1 MSYVKEYDWMASEL
15 GLKSGI
21 RSFYA
26 LIYGFTQA
34 GKECFFS
41 YKGFMEKLKI
51 RSRTTI
57 SNYIQFLT
65 EKKLITVERYSG
77 ESNHYKA
84 NMDTLKELRAAKTAN
99 HFQEGVHFLCE
110 GSPFHVQYS
119 NSYNFFYDDDSISL
133 LLESEN
139 CNEKEDTMDFIREKE
154 KVAKQINASS
164 LQQKF
169 DVALIENIVR
179 WIAEINL
186 TEDGYIRVN
195 RQNVD
200 VVSAKIAYK
209 KLDLERIVY
218 TLSVIAKHSTNIS
231 CEKSYY
237 LAALY
242 NAANAE
248 LPKKEKKTKCFFSKK
263 KEAEQPK
270 IDVKK
275 KLCQSGVYSL
285 AEDFF
290 RREREFDKY
299 DEYLLDEIRAL
310 LSWAWTTRKKNLSVN
325 SSRMATEQVRQ
336 QLEKLRKWHILY
348 VMDSIRNTNKEPKNR
363 RAYLL
368 TALYNAP
375 ITYMTADFSVDKAY
389 PLIANNG
396 NEENDVKE
404 TYDENEY
411 TQPDYLWTD
420 CPQVEKAEVMEE
432 EEVEINVTTPEDTI
446 TKICSKVF
454 SYVFQH
460 GKTLA
465 VTILEEC
472 GITEEMLHMAVT
484 SGFIDLD
491 SGYVT
496 LHKERTFAV

>member
-15 GLKSGI
+15 GLKAGI

-26 LIYGFTQA
+26 LIYSFTQA

-57 SNYIQFLT
+57 SNYIQCLT
-65 EKKLITVERYSG
+65 EKKLITVERCSG
-77 ESNHYKA
+77 ESNHYRA
-84 NMDTLKELRAAKTAN
+84 NMETVKELRAAKTAN
-99 HFQEGVHFLCE
+99 HFQEGVHFLSE
-110 GSPFHVQYS
+110 GSPFSVQYS
-119 NSYNFFYDDDSISL
+119 NSYNFFYDDDSIYL
-133 LLESEN
+133 LSKSEN
-139 CNEKEDTMDFIREKE
+139 CNEEKDTMDFIRERE
-154 KVAKQINASS
+154 KVARQINAAL

-169 DVALIENIVR
+169 DAALIDNIVS

-186 TEDGYIRVN
+186 TDEGFIRVN
-195 RQNVD
+195 RKNVD
-200 VVSAKIAYK
+200 VVSAKNAYE
-209 KLDLERIVY
+209 KLNSDRIVHA
-218 TLSVIAKHSTNIS
+218 LSVIAKHSTNIS

-248 LPKKEKKTKCFFSKK
+248 LPKKEKKKKCFFCKK

-270 IDVKK
+270 IDVKE
-275 KLCQSGVYSL
+275 KLRQSGVYSL
-285 AEDFF
+285 AEDIKFC
-290 RREREFDKY
+290 RREFDSY
-299 DEYLLDEIRAL
+299 DESLLDEIRAI
-310 LSWAWTTRKKNLSVN
+310 LSWAWTVNKKNLSVN
-325 SSRMATEQVRQ
+325 SSRMETEQVRK

-348 VMDSIRNTNKEPKNR
+348 VMNSIRNANREPKNH

-375 ITYMTADFSVDKAY
+375 ITYMTADFSVDDAY
-389 PLIANNG
+389 PLIADNGSKNNDMT
-396 NEENDVKE
+396 ED
-404 TYDENEY
+404 EY
-411 TQPDYLWTD
+411 THPEHLWTD
-420 CPQVEKAEVMEE
+420 CPQVEKAEVMKE

-465 VTILEEC
+465 VTILEKC
-472 GITEEMLHMAVT
+472 GITEEMLHMAAT